1 MGYSHLNFMGRIADT
16 IAEAGHEVVFNIQ
29 GFTLQPVLDPG
40 LPTNGTTKSR
50 VIQRGPFGAARST
63 RRDDMKPI
71 WTSSTSNPIGLFMHL
86 FSSFQWI
93 SEISVKTLTH
103 LLDDKQLLEQ
113 LKAEKF
119 DVAITELFDFVGIGV
134 LEAIGL
140 KNIIG
145 AHSSAI
151 LEGTASAIGVPVIPS
166 YAPGKRNY

>member
-1 MGYSHLNFMGRIADT
+1 MIFVYLLALAICSCNSYKVLVINPKIGYSHMNFMGRIADT
-16 IAEAGHEVVFNIQ
+16 IAEAGHEVV
-29 GFTLQPVLDPG
+29 TLQPVLDPG

-71 WTSSTSNPIGLFMHL
+71 WTSSTSNPIGLFM
-86 FSSFQWI
+86 FIPMI

-119 DVAITELFDFVGIGV
+119 DVAITELFDFVGIG
-134 LEAIGL
+134 
-140 KNIIG
+140 KQ
-145 AHSSAI
+145 S
-151 LEGTASAIGVPVIPS
+151 
-166 YAPGKRNY
+166 